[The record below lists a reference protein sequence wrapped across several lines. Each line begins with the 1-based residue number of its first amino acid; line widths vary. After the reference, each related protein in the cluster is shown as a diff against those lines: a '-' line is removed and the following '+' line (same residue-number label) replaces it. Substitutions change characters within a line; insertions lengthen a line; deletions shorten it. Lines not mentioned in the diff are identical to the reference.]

1 MCRGKSDEKAELLV
15 DICMGQDLVKKEKPK
30 PKAEENGE
38 LVIESKETE
47 KPKEK
52 GAFGMKMPVM
62 EMPIIE
68 MPVIKIDGFENML
81 GNGPEEEVI
90 SFMNPR
96 LVTSI
101 KYLIYFSE
109 IFPKKYM
116 KNFIPV
122 SQMPIDIRSPR
133 NVSKDDNES
142 KGESCFSS
150 QGSQREYIKSVAGNF
165 SSFKYR

>member
-1 MCRGKSDEKAELLV
+1 MIET
-15 DICMGQDLVKKEKPK
+15 
-30 PKAEENGE
+30 KAEE
-38 LVIESKETE
+38 VP

-68 MPVIKIDGFENML
+68 MPIIEMPVINMEGFENMV
-81 GNGPEEEVI
+81 GMGPKEDVI

-101 KYLIYFSE
+101 KHLIYFSE

-122 SQMPIDIRSPR
+122 S
-133 NVSKDDNES
+133 
-142 KGESCFSS
+142 
-150 QGSQREYIKSVAGNF
+150 
-165 SSFKYR
+165 